1 MNDKKEIL
9 MYKNFVINEYIVKNI
24 KNFDIS
30 LNEFLLLLYFINF
43 DNKLDIDNIKKYIN
57 FTNEEIISLYSSL
70 THKGIIETVI
80 NKKEKIIEETISLDP
95 FYNKLLLSD
104 DSPEIK
110 TDIYSKFESE
120 FGRTLSPIEYE
131 TINKWLS
138 NNISEE
144 MIINAL
150 KEAVLNG
157 VTNLKYIDKIIFEW
171 NKKKLNKKFN
181 EEKNE
186 ELFDYDWLNED

>member
-104 DSPEIK
+104 DGPEIK

-171 NKKKLNKKFN
+171 NKKKLNKKFK

>member
-80 NKKEKIIEETISLDP
+80 NKKEKIIEDTISLDP

>member
-171 NKKKLNKKFN
+171 NKKKLNKKFK